1 MFSSKLLGQYQTE
14 NLSTHFNLV
23 TYSAML
29 SVVFGDGDKRM
40 QLSLWIFK
48 AWGEFYKVRILLKG
62 WGMSGMILLKEMAA
76 SGGPSY
82 ALSSHLS

>member
-29 SVVFGDGDKRM
+29 SEYVWGWGQENAA
-40 QLSLWIFK
+40 QLVNFQRL
-48 AWGEFYKVRILLKG
+48 GRILLKG
-62 WGMSGMILLKEMAA
+62 
-76 SGGPSY
+76 
-82 ALSSHLS
+82 